1 MDQEEMLKQARRTY
15 GRAEPSRAG
24 ADTDPGCELFPAP
37 PDAALPPQEF
47 LDRLLAAAFQAS
59 PKLRHPFAIRLAR
72 GEWSKAQLQEWVR
85 QDYQRS
91 VCAIR
96 RHALVAAN
104 SPDYDVI
111 WALITRVKAEADADP
126 VGGVFFALP
135 QLWIKFGISLGLA
148 REEVTGARP
157 HPLLQLL
164 NQAML
169 DEVRFSGAVPVDD
182 FVNALLDPIFYRI
195 WGDALENSLRL
206 PADALDFFWA
216 MAGSRWGEETGRA
229 VFERMA
235 GSPESQKAL
244 WNRYRAEIQQG
255 REWHRLTILQR
266 ILEAF

>member
-1 MDQEEMLKQARRTY
+1 MEHEEMLKQARRSY
-15 GRAEPSRAG
+15 GRSESRAG
-24 ADTDPGCELFPAP
+24 KGEAKAERFPAP
-37 PDAALPPQEF
+37 PEAALPPGEF
-47 LDRLLAAAFQAS
+47 LDRLVSAAFQAS
-59 PKLRHPFAIRLAR
+59 PKLHHPFAVRLGR
-72 GEWSKAQLQEWVR
+72 GEWSNTQLREWVR
-85 QDYQRS
+85 QDYQRT

-135 QLWIKFGISLGLA
+135 QLWIKFGISLGLS
-148 REEVTGARP
+148 REDVTGARP
-157 HPLLQLL
+157 HSLFQLL

-169 DEVRFSGAVPVDD
+169 EEVRFSGAVPVGD

-206 PADALDFFWA
+206 PSDALDYFWA
-216 MAGSRWGEETGRA
+216 MAGSRWGEETGRM

-235 GSPESQKAL
+235 AGGEAQTEL
-244 WNRYRAEIQQG
+244 WNRYGAELEQG
-255 REWHRLTILQR
+255 REWQRLSILQTL
-266 ILEAF
+266 LEAAAS